1 MQAPRFDGALEYW
14 MPTPCS
20 LYCLLNY
27 YYYYY
32 AVAVVVD
39 PSCIIMVMDYI
50 SFSYILH
57 AVAVK

>member
-27 YYYYY
+27 YYCYYY
-32 AVAVVVD
+32 AVAVD
-39 PSCIIMVMDYI
+39 SSCIVMDMDYI

-57 AVAVK
+57 TVAVK

>member
-32 AVAVVVD
+32 AVAVD
-39 PSCIIMVMDYI
+39 PSCIIMDLDSI

>member
-14 MPTPCS
+14 M
-20 LYCLLNY
+20 CLLNY
-27 YYYYY
+27 YYCYY
-32 AVAVVVD
+32 AVAVN
-39 PSCIIMVMDYI
+39 SGCIIIIMDMDYI